1 MKETV
6 KIRLIYIKAS
16 MLSHSILVKAD
27 TSDRDTRVHSAQI
40 TRTRR
45 MFEATAGWSG
55 GAGVS
60 VYGVEVGKNGV
71 PPWEG
76 RGTWPWCVKKKK

>member
-6 KIRLIYIKAS
+6 KIRFIYIKAS
-16 MLSHSILVKAD
+16 MFSHSILVKAD

-40 TRTRR
+40 PRTRR
-45 MFEATAGWSG
+45 MFEATAGGSG
-55 GAGVS
+55 GAGAS
-60 VYGVEVGKNGV
+60 VYGVEVSKDGV

-76 RGTWPWCVKKKK
+76 RGTWPCCVKKK